1 MPYLSDLHVYPIK
14 STAGLRLERAFV
26 ERAGLSF
33 DRRFVLADMQGR
45 FLTAR
50 KHSSLLKIKATL
62 CVDGLILTTA
72 GCTDLRLSYRQL
84 SSHYRPVSV
93 WDDEI
98 QGQACSDA
106 ADRWFSDYLG
116 LPCQLLYFGD
126 ASRRVTALDPDAPVS
141 FADGYPLLL
150 IGQGSLED
158 LASRCDT
165 PLNMSQF
172 RPNLVI
178 ANAEPYAEDSWKR
191 IRIGTLEL
199 DFVKPCSRCVMVNLD
214 SRTALA
220 NAQQQ
225 PLRTLAQYRRGEKG
239 QVLFGQNLIPRNEA
253 VLEVGMEVEILA

>member
-1 MPYLSDLHVYPIK
+1 MPYLSDLHIYPIK

-33 DRRFVLADMQGR
+33 DRRFVLADATGR

-50 KHSSLLKIKATL
+50 KHPGLLRVRATPS
-62 CVDGLILTTA
+62 VDGLILSA
-72 GCTDLRLSYRQL
+72 RGCTDLRLSYRQF
-84 SSHYRPVSV
+84 SSQYRPVSV
-93 WDDEI
+93 WDDDV
-98 QGQACSDA
+98 QGQACSEA

-116 LPCQLLYFGD
+116 LPCQLLYFGE
-126 ASRRVTALDPDAPVS
+126 ASRRVTALDPGAPVT

-158 LASRCDT
+158 LASRCNT
-165 PLNMSQF
+165 PLSMGQF

-178 ANAEPYAEDSWKR
+178 ADCEPYAEDSWKR

-214 SRTALA
+214 THTALA

-253 VLEVGMEVEILA
+253 VLEVGMDVEILA